1 MYYAPIFAGLP
12 SWAIW
17 TIVIVLVVTIVLPAI
32 PMLFVVPGKVT
43 KIILARTRP
52 DKFSREQPSDKK
64 NEDMLFMWNEA
75 LKFREANKTTE
86 EDVRVV
92 SSDGLKLA
100 GLYYDFGS
108 DIAVIILPGRPETCI
123 YSLYY
128 AESYKKAGVNVM
140 VIDTRAHGESEGYW
154 TGCGYAEQED
164 ILAFAKYLHEQK
176 GIDKI
181 ILHGICVGSS
191 AVVHCAARKDL
202 PPYFVGI
209 VTDGLY
215 ATYYESLKIRIK
227 KNKGMVYPGIWAFRS
242 KIKKLYGYDIK
253 NDGPINAVKHI
264 KLPMTMIA
272 SKEDIYSL
280 PDRTQTLYDTL
291 SSPDK
296 RMEWWEHGIHSHLR
310 SFDTPHYDKVIQE
323 FVEKFR

>member
-1 MYYAPIFAGLP
+1 MNLIILSSIPT
-12 SWAIW
+12 WAIW
-17 TIVIVLVVTIVLPAI
+17 TIIIVLLVTVIIPGI
-32 PMLFVVPGKVT
+32 PMIFVVPGMVT
-43 KIILARTRP
+43 KMILARTKP
-52 DKFSREQPSDKK
+52 TKFSREHPSDLK
-64 NEDMLFMWNEA
+64 NEDMLYMWKES
-75 LKFREANKTTE
+75 LKFKEENKDKE

-92 SSDGLKLA
+92 TEDGFHLA

-128 AESYKKAGVNVM
+128 GISYAKAGVNVM
-140 VIDTRAHGESEGYW
+140 AIDTRAHGESEGYW
-154 TGCGYAEQED
+154 TGCGYAEQLD

-176 GIDKI
+176 GIKKI

-191 AVVHCAARKDL
+191 AVAFCAARKDL
-202 PPYFVGI
+202 PPYIVGI

-215 ATYYESLKIRIK
+215 ATYDESLKIRIK
-227 KNKGMVYPGIWAFRS
+227 RSKGMVHLGILSFRR
-242 KIKKLYGYDIK
+242 KIKKLYNYDIK

-264 KLPMTMIA
+264 HLPTMMIA

-280 PDRTQTLYDTL
+280 PDKTELLYQTLA
-291 SSPDK
+291 SEDK
-296 RMEWWEHGIHSHLR
+296 QMQWWEHGAHSHLR
-310 SFDTPHYDKVIQE
+310 SFDTPRYDKVVFD